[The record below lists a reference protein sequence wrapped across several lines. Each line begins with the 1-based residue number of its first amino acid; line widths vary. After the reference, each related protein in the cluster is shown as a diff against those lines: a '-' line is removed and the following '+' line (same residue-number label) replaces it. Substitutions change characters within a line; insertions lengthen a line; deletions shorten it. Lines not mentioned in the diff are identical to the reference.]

1 MSDNVTRLPVAGTPA
16 IAATVATAAVHPG
29 SLLAAA
35 PMENGRSL
43 SDLAHD
49 TMIAAIDTAQ
59 LEEGVTAAAT
69 DIAVRILLLAAA
81 ELLRPDE
88 LGGRE
93 RFVSTALIAA
103 MTEALHDLTAP
114 PTDDEA
120 STRLDAVFR
129 ARGAHGAALARSW
142 FAACKPQP
150 CGDGDETPPAA
161 A

>member
-16 IAATVATAAVHPG
+16 IPATVATAAVHPG

-35 PMENGRSL
+35 PMEDDRSL

-49 TMIAAIDTAQ
+49 TMIAAIETAQ

-69 DIAVRILLLAAA
+69 DTAVRILLVAAA

-88 LGGRE
+88 FGGRE

-103 MTEALHDLTAP
+103 VTDALHGLTAP
-114 PTDDEA
+114 PADDEA
-120 STRLDAVFR
+120 GTGLNGVVR
-129 ARGAHGAALARSW
+129 APGAHGAALARSW

-150 CGDGDETPPAA
+150 RGGGDETPPAA